1 MGARGRKRAR
11 SMERRAHERQGRL
24 ATEIALTSRQAIPAR
39 SKQKKI
45 AARGMPAAVRTRS
58 NFDSS
63 MAAEK
68 PWSPRR
74 AAAVSWSNADN
85 PRKYIY
91 GTTTLWIVGAPKRPA
106 MRQNAAEPHQ
116 NEARLVDAN
125 SPEDLQ
131 CLIAGILA
139 ERSFGGCI
147 QGIDETAVIFL
158 REVMHRAAN
167 QKMDVEFTTQFA

>member
-74 AAAVSWSNADN
+74 AAAVSCSSADN
-85 PRKYIY
+85 PRKYIHST
-91 GTTTLWIVGAPKRPA
+91 GMLWIVGAAERA
-106 MRQNAAEPHQ
+106 AISQNAAEAHQ
-116 NEARLVDAN
+116 DQPRLADTNA
-125 SPEDLQ
+125 PEHLQ
-131 CLIAGILA
+131 GLI
-139 ERSFGGCI
+139 
-147 QGIDETAVIFL
+147 
-158 REVMHRAAN
+158 
-167 QKMDVEFTTQFA
+167 